1 MFKNLFFQA
10 KAIPELSS
18 QLDADIPRYPPFLKG
33 LPAASPEDLQS
44 TQDELIAKL
53 RQVLGF
59 NQRDFQR
66 LIQPCID
73 HLAAYVHLLPASEHH
88 HHSGAGGL
96 LRHSLE
102 VAFWA
107 AQAAEG
113 IIFVASGTPVE
124 KKELEPRWRVAAALG
139 GLFHDIGKPVSDLSI
154 TDEDGRYQWNP
165 FLETLSQWT
174 TNNSIE
180 RYFIRWRDGRCKRH
194 EQFSILVL
202 NRVMTPELLAWLTQ
216 PGPEILQAML
226 EAIGNTD
233 PEHVLSKLVIEADQT
248 SVQRDLKAQR
258 ISVDDNA
265 LGVPVERYLLDA
277 MRRLLASS
285 QWLVN
290 QRDARV
296 WIRKS
301 NQTTHLYLVWKS
313 AAKDIIELLA
323 KDKIPGI
330 PRDPDTLADILI
342 ERGLAT
348 KSASN
353 ERYES
358 LAPEVLIKD
367 GKPIWLP
374 MLHISEADL
383 LLSSNVPSSVRLFS
397 KSEWEATLQTQAEPQ
412 SRSSEHPELP
422 EASSSIEHSNS
433 AQSPS
438 TKPSDQDDVLR
449 HASDVNHLQAT
460 ENAPGDG
467 CEKPNNSYDGGAIS
481 NNVNQHDAEALNL
494 PESLA
499 WLPEASSALVMVG
512 EQILIRY
519 PDAVRPWCAPRK
531 LLAELSQLDW
541 LELDPANPTRK
552 ARTVTT
558 NDGVQEQGLLLK
570 VSISKGLSV
579 LKALSNQDAEP
590 VSAIQNEEASQR
602 QSRTETANAQAKE
615 PATRAERKQKPI
627 APNANSST
635 DPKHAQRQQ
644 MVNFVKDLPILLT
657 DGDYPDVEHS
667 ADGIRVTIQ
676 TLRQVAKEHGIPA
689 GQLLRG
695 ISASDQ
701 CQFDEGETVLFTA
714 HAKR

>member
-1 MFKNLFFQA
+1 MFKNLFFQT
-10 KAIPELSS
+10 KALPEPSS
-18 QLDADIPRYPPFLKG
+18 QLDAEIPRYPPFLKG

-44 TQDELIAKL
+44 TQDELITKL

-59 NQRDFQR
+59 NQREFQR

-165 FLETLSQWT
+165 FLETLSQWA
-174 TNNSIE
+174 TNNRIE

-202 NRVMTPELLAWLTQ
+202 NRVMMPELLAWLTQ

-301 NQTTHLYLVWKS
+301 NQSTNLYLVWKS
-313 AAKDIIELLA
+313 AAKDIIQLLA

-383 LLSSNVPSSVRLFS
+383 LFSSNVPSGVTLFN
-397 KSEWEATLQTQAEPQ
+397 KSEWEATQQTEAEPQ
-412 SRSSEHPELP
+412 SRSSEHLDLP

-433 AQSPS
+433 SESPS
-438 TKPSDQDDVLR
+438 TKSSKQDAELR
-449 HASDVNHLQAT
+449 HTSDVNHLQAT
-460 ENAPGDG
+460 ENVPDDG
-467 CEKPNNSYDGGAIS
+467 CEKSNDSNDAAIAS
-481 NNVNQHDAEALNL
+481 NVIRHDEEALNL

-499 WLPEASSALVMVG
+499 WLPKANSALVMVG

-519 PDAVRPWCAPRK
+519 PDAVRHWCAPRK

-552 ARTVTT
+552 ARTINTK
-558 NDGVQEQGLLLK
+558 DGVQEQGLLLK
-570 VSISKGLSV
+570 VSISKGLT
-579 LKALSNQDAEP
+579 ALIDLPKQDAEP
-590 VSAIQNEEASQR
+590 AAAIQNEEASQR
-602 QSRTETANAQAKE
+602 PSRTKTTNAQAKE

-627 APNANSST
+627 VANANSST

-644 MVNFVKDLPILLT
+644 MVSFVKDLPILLT
-657 DGDYPDVEHS
+657 DGDYPDVDHS
-667 ADGIRVTIQ
+667 VDGIRVTIQ
-676 TLRQVAKEHGIPA
+676 TLRQVANEHGIPA

>member
-1 MFKNLFFQA
+1 MFKNLFFQT
-10 KAIPELSS
+10 KALPELSS

-202 NRVMTPELLAWLTQ
+202 NRVMTPELLTWLTQ

-301 NQTTHLYLVWKS
+301 NQSTNLYLVWKS
-313 AAKDIIELLA
+313 AAKEIIELLA

-348 KSASN
+348 KPASN

-358 LAPEVLIKD
+358 FAPEVLIKD

-383 LLSSNVPSSVRLFS
+383 LFSSNVPSGVTLFN
-397 KSEWEATLQTQAEPQ
+397 KSEWEATQQTQAEPQ
-412 SRSSEHPELP
+412 SRSSEHSDLP
-422 EASSSIEHSNS
+422 EASSSIELSNS
-433 AQSPS
+433 AESPS
-438 TKPSDQDDVLR
+438 SKSSDQDDELR
-449 HASDVNHLQAT
+449 LASDVNHLQAT
-460 ENAPGDG
+460 ENAPGDE
-467 CEKPNNSYDGGAIS
+467 CEKPNNSYDGAIS
-481 NNVNQHDAEALNL
+481 NNVNQQDAEALNI

-531 LLAELSQLDW
+531 LLAELSRLDW

-570 VSISKGLSV
+570 VSISKGLT
-579 LKALSNQDAEP
+579 ALIDLSKQDAES
-590 VSAIQNEEASQR
+590 VTAIQNEEASLR
-602 QSRTETANAQAKE
+602 PGRVDTTNTQAKE
-615 PATRAERKQKPI
+615 PTTRAERKQKPI

-635 DPKHAQRQQ
+635 DLKHAQRQQ

-657 DGDYPDVEHS
+657 DGDYPGVDHS

-676 TLRQVAKEHGIPA
+676 TLRQVANEHGIPA

>member
-1 MFKNLFFQA
+1 MFKNLFFQTQA
-10 KAIPELSS
+10 LPELSS
-18 QLDADIPRYPPFLKG
+18 QLDTDIPRYPPFLKG

-59 NQRDFQR
+59 NLRDFQR

-124 KKELEPRWRVAAALG
+124 KKDLEPRWRVAAALG

-174 TNNSIE
+174 SNNSIE

-277 MRRLLASS
+277 MRRLLSSS

-296 WIRKS
+296 WLRKS
-301 NQTTHLYLVWKS
+301 NQSTHLYLVWKS

-367 GKPIWLP
+367 DKPIWLP

-383 LLSSNVPSSVRLFS
+383 LFSSNVSSSVRLFS
-397 KSEWEATLQTQAEPQ
+397 KSEWEATQQTQAEPQ
-412 SRSSEHPELP
+412 SRSSEHSDLP
-422 EASSSIEHSNS
+422 EASSSIELSNS
-433 AQSPS
+433 AESPS
-438 TKPSDQDDVLR
+438 SKPSEQDDELR

-460 ENAPGDG
+460 ENVPGDG
-467 CEKPNNSYDGGAIS
+467 CEKPNNSYDGAIS
-481 NNVNQHDAEALNL
+481 NNVNQHDVEALNL
-494 PESLA
+494 PDSLA
-499 WLPEASSALVMVG
+499 WLPEAGSALVMVG

-519 PDAVRPWCAPRK
+519 PDAVRHWCAPRK
-531 LLAELSQLDW
+531 LLAELSRLDW

-570 VSISKGLSV
+570 VPVSKGLT
-579 LKALSNQDAEP
+579 ALIDLPKQDAEP
-590 VSAIQNEEASQR
+590 AAEIQIEEASQR
-602 QSRTETANAQAKE
+602 PSRTETTNVQAKE
-615 PATRAERKQKPI
+615 PVTRAERKQNPI
-627 APNANSST
+627 VPNANSST
-635 DPKHAQRQQ
+635 DPKQAQRQK

-657 DGDYPDVEHS
+657 DGDYPGVDHS

-676 TLRQVAKEHGIPA
+676 TLRQVANEHGIPA

>member
-1 MFKNLFFQA
+1 MFKKLFFQT
-10 KAIPELSS
+10 KALPELSS
-18 QLDADIPRYPPFLKG
+18 QLDAEIPRYPPFLKG

-59 NQRDFQR
+59 NQLEFQR

-73 HLAAYVHLLPASEHH
+73 HLASYVHLLPASEHH

-301 NQTTHLYLVWKS
+301 NQSTNLYLVWKS

-367 GKPIWLP
+367 DNPIWLP

-383 LLSSNVPSSVRLFS
+383 LFSSNVPSGVTLFS
-397 KSEWEATLQTQAEPQ
+397 KPEWEASQQSQAEPQ
-412 SRSSEHPELP
+412 SRSSEHSDLP
-422 EASSSIEHSNS
+422 EGSASIDHSKS
-433 AQSPS
+433 AELPS
-438 TKPSDQDDVLR
+438 TKSSEQDDELR
-449 HASDVNHLQAT
+449 HASDVNHLQAIK
-460 ENAPGDG
+460 NVPGDG
-467 CEKPNNSYDGGAIS
+467 YDSYDAAIAD
-481 NNVNQHDAEALNL
+481 NVNQQNEVALNL

-531 LLAELSQLDW
+531 LLAELSRFDW

-558 NDGVQEQGLLLK
+558 KGGVQEQGLLLK
-570 VSISKGLSV
+570 VSISKGLT
-579 LKALSNQDAEP
+579 ALIDLTKQDEEAAA
-590 VSAIQNEEASQR
+590 AIQNDEASQR
-602 QSRTETANAQAKE
+602 PSRTETTSAQAKE

-627 APNANSST
+627 AANANSST
-635 DPKHAQRQQ
+635 DAKHAQRQQ

-657 DGDYPDVEHS
+657 DGDYPDVDHS
-667 ADGIRVTIQ
+667 ADGIRVTIK
-676 TLRQVAKEHGIPA
+676 TLRQVANEHGIPA

-695 ISASDQ
+695 ISASDE

>member
-1 MFKNLFFQA
+1 MFKNLFFQT
-10 KAIPELSS
+10 KALPELSS
-18 QLDADIPRYPPFLKG
+18 QLDTDIPRYPPFLKG

-73 HLAAYVHLLPASEHH
+73 HLASYVHLLPASEHH
-88 HHSGAGGL
+88 HHRGAGGL

-296 WIRKS
+296 WVRKS
-301 NQTTHLYLVWKS
+301 NQSTNLYLVWKS

-353 ERYES
+353 ERYDS

-367 GKPIWLP
+367 DKPIWLP
-374 MLHISEADL
+374 MLNIVEADL
-383 LLSSNVPSSVRLFS
+383 LFSSNVPSSVRLFS
-397 KSEWEATLQTQAEPQ
+397 KSEWEATQQTQAEPQ
-412 SRSSEHPELP
+412 SRSSEHSDLP
-422 EASSSIEHSNS
+422 EASSSIEQSNS
-433 AQSPS
+433 AKSPS
-438 TKPSDQDDVLR
+438 TKPSEQDDELR
-449 HASDVNHLQAT
+449 LASDVNHLQAT
-460 ENAPGDG
+460 ENAPGDE
-467 CEKPNNSYDGGAIS
+467 CEKPNNSYDGAIS
-481 NNVNQHDAEALNL
+481 NNVSQQNEAALNL
-494 PESLA
+494 PEFLV

-558 NDGVQEQGLLLK
+558 KDGVQEQGLLLK
-570 VSISKGLSV
+570 VSISKGLT
-579 LKALSNQDAEP
+579 ALIDLPKQDAE
-590 VSAIQNEEASQR
+590 SAAAIQNEEASKR
-602 QSRTETANAQAKE
+602 PSRTETANAQAKE
-615 PATRAERKQKPI
+615 PATRVERKQKPI
-627 APNANSST
+627 APNADSST

-657 DGDYPDVEHS
+657 DGDYPDVDHS
-667 ADGIRVTIQ
+667 ADGIRVTIK
-676 TLRQVAKEHGIPA
+676 TLRQVANEHGIPA

>member
-1 MFKNLFFQA
+1 
-10 KAIPELSS
+10 
-18 QLDADIPRYPPFLKG
+18 
-33 LPAASPEDLQS
+33 
-44 TQDELIAKL
+44 
-53 RQVLGF
+53 
-59 NQRDFQR
+59 
-66 LIQPCID
+66 
-73 HLAAYVHLLPASEHH
+73 
-88 HHSGAGGL
+88 
-96 LRHSLE
+96 
-102 VAFWA
+102 
-107 AQAAEG
+107 
-113 IIFVASGTPVE
+113 FVASGTPVE

-202 NRVMTPELLAWLTQ
+202 NRVMTPGLLAWLTQ

-301 NQTTHLYLVWKS
+301 NQSTHLYLVWKS

-367 GKPIWLP
+367 DKPIWLP

-383 LLSSNVPSSVRLFS
+383 LFSSNVPSSVALFS
-397 KSEWEATLQTQAEPQ
+397 KSEWEARKQTQAEPQ
-412 SRSSEHPELP
+412 SRSSEQPGLP
-422 EASSSIEHSNS
+422 EASSSIELSNS
-433 AQSPS
+433 AESPS
-438 TKPSDQDDVLR
+438 TKSSEQDDELR
-449 HASDVNHLQAT
+449 HASDVNNPQAT

-467 CEKPNNSYDGGAIS
+467 CEKPNNSYDGAIS

-531 LLAELSQLDW
+531 LLAELSRLDW

-570 VSISKGLSV
+570 VPVSKGLTAI
-579 LKALSNQDAEP
+579 LDLSKQDAEP
-590 VSAIQNEEASQR
+590 AAAIQNKEASQR
-602 QSRTETANAQAKE
+602 PSRTETTTAQAKE
-615 PATRAERKQKPI
+615 PATRTERKQKPI
-627 APNANSST
+627 AANANSST
-635 DPKHAQRQQ
+635 DPKHVQRQQ

-657 DGDYPDVEHS
+657 DGDYPDVDHS

-676 TLRQVAKEHGIPA
+676 TLRQVANEHGIPA

-714 HAKR
+714 HAER

>member
-1 MFKNLFFQA
+1 MFKNLFFQT
-10 KAIPELSS
+10 KALPELSS
-18 QLDADIPRYPPFLKG
+18 QLDAEIPRYPPFLKG

-44 TQDELIAKL
+44 SQDELIAKL

-59 NQRDFQR
+59 NMRDFQR

-174 TNNSIE
+174 SNNSIE

-277 MRRLLASS
+277 MRRLLSSS

-296 WIRKS
+296 WVRKL
-301 NQTTHLYLVWKS
+301 NQSTNLYLVWKS

-348 KSASN
+348 KSDSN

-358 LAPEVLIKD
+358 LAPEVLFKD
-367 GKPIWLP
+367 DKPIWLS
-374 MLHISEADL
+374 MLHISQADL
-383 LLSSNVPSSVRLFS
+383 LFSSNVPSGVTLFS
-397 KSEWEATLQTQAEPQ
+397 KPEWEATQQTQAEPQ
-412 SRSSEHPELP
+412 SRSSEHPDLP
-422 EASSSIEHSNS
+422 EESSSIELSNS
-433 AQSPS
+433 AESPS
-438 TKPSDQDDVLR
+438 RKSSEQGDELR
-449 HASDVNHLQAT
+449 HADNVKNPQII
-460 ENAPGDG
+460 EDAPGDG
-467 CEKPNNSYDGGAIS
+467 CEKPHHSSDAAIANNA
-481 NNVNQHDAEALNL
+481 NQHDVEALNL
-494 PESLA
+494 PDSLA
-499 WLPEASSALVMVG
+499 WLPEAGSALVMVG

-519 PDAVRPWCAPRK
+519 PDAVRHWCAPRK
-531 LLAELSQLDW
+531 LLAELSRLDW

-558 NDGVQEQGLLLK
+558 NDGVQDQGLLLK
-570 VSISKGLSV
+570 VPVSKGLT
-579 LKALSNQDAEP
+579 ALIDLSKQDAES
-590 VSAIQNEEASQR
+590 VTEIQIEEASQR
-602 QSRTETANAQAKE
+602 PSRTETTNVQAKE
-615 PATRAERKQKPI
+615 PAKRAERNQKPI
-627 APNANSST
+627 EPNANSST
-635 DPKHAQRQQ
+635 DLKHAQRQQ

-657 DGDYPDVEHS
+657 DGDYPGVDHS

-676 TLRQVAKEHGIPA
+676 TLRQVANEHGIPA

>member
-1 MFKNLFFQA
+1 M
-10 KAIPELSS
+10 
-18 QLDADIPRYPPFLKG
+18 D
-33 LPAASPEDLQS
+33 
-44 TQDELIAKL
+44 
-53 RQVLGF
+53 
-59 NQRDFQR
+59 
-66 LIQPCID
+66 
-73 HLAAYVHLLPASEHH
+73 
-88 HHSGAGGL
+88 
-96 LRHSLE
+96 
-102 VAFWA
+102 
-107 AQAAEG
+107 
-113 IIFVASGTPVE
+113 
-124 KKELEPRWRVAAALG
+124 
-139 GLFHDIGKPVSDLSI
+139 
-154 TDEDGRYQWNP
+154 P
-165 FLETLSQWT
+165 FLETLSQWA

-301 NQTTHLYLVWKS
+301 NQSTNLYLVWKS

-367 GKPIWLP
+367 GKPIWLS

-383 LLSSNVPSSVRLFS
+383 LFSSNVPSGVTLFN
-397 KSEWEATLQTQAEPQ
+397 KSEWEATQQTEAEPQ
-412 SRSSEHPELP
+412 SRSSEHLDLP

-433 AQSPS
+433 SESPS
-438 TKPSDQDDVLR
+438 TKSSEQDDELSR
-449 HASDVNHLQAT
+449 ASDVNSPQAT
-460 ENAPGDG
+460 ENDPGDG
-467 CEKPNNSYDGGAIS
+467 CEKPNDSYDGAIS

-494 PESLA
+494 PEYLA

-512 EQILIRY
+512 EQVLIRY
-519 PDAVRPWCAPRK
+519 PDAVRHWCAPRK
-531 LLAELSQLDW
+531 LLAELSRLDW

-570 VSISKGLSV
+570 VSISKGLT
-579 LKALSNQDAEP
+579 ALIDLSKQDAES
-590 VSAIQNEEASQR
+590 VTAIQNEEASPR
-602 QSRTETANAQAKE
+602 PSRTETTNAQAKE
-615 PATRAERKQKPI
+615 PATRTERKQKPI
-627 APNANSST
+627 AANANSST

-644 MVNFVKDLPILLT
+644 MVNFVKYLPILLT
-657 DGDYPDVEHS
+657 DGNYPDVDHS

-676 TLRQVAKEHGIPA
+676 TLRQVANAHGIPA

>member
-1 MFKNLFFQA
+1 MFKNLFFQTQA
-10 KAIPELSS
+10 LPELSS
-18 QLDADIPRYPPFLKG
+18 QLDTDIPRYPPFLKG

-44 TQDELIAKL
+44 TQGELIAKL

-59 NQRDFQR
+59 NLRDFQR

-174 TNNSIE
+174 SNNSIE

-258 ISVDDNA
+258 ISVDENA

-301 NQTTHLYLVWKS
+301 NQSTHLYLVWKS

-348 KSASN
+348 KSALN

-367 GKPIWLP
+367 DKPIWLR

-383 LLSSNVPSSVRLFS
+383 LFSSNVSSSVRLFS
-397 KSEWEATLQTQAEPQ
+397 KSEWEATQQTQAEPQ
-412 SRSSEHPELP
+412 SRSSEHSDLP
-422 EASSSIEHSNS
+422 EASSSIELSNS
-433 AQSPS
+433 AESPS
-438 TKPSDQDDVLR
+438 SKPSEQDDELR

-460 ENAPGDG
+460 ENVPGDG
-467 CEKPNNSYDGGAIS
+467 CEKPNNSYDGASS
-481 NNVNQHDAEALNL
+481 NNVNLHDAEALNL
-494 PESLA
+494 PESLV

-531 LLAELSQLDW
+531 LLAELSRLDW

-552 ARTVTT
+552 ARTITK

-570 VSISKGLSV
+570 VSISKGLT
-579 LKALSNQDAEP
+579 ALIDLPKQDAEP
-590 VSAIQNEEASQR
+590 AAAIQNKEASKCPR
-602 QSRTETANAQAKE
+602 RTETTNTQAKE
-615 PATRAERKQKPI
+615 PATRVERKQNPI
-627 APNANSST
+627 VPNANSST
-635 DPKHAQRQQ
+635 DPKQAQRQK

-657 DGDYPDVEHS
+657 DGDYPDVDHS

-676 TLRQVAKEHGIPA
+676 TLRQVANEHGIPA

>member
-1 MFKNLFFQA
+1 LF
-10 KAIPELSS
+10 
-18 QLDADIPRYPPFLKG
+18 
-33 LPAASPEDLQS
+33 
-44 TQDELIAKL
+44 
-53 RQVLGF
+53 
-59 NQRDFQR
+59 
-66 LIQPCID
+66 
-73 HLAAYVHLLPASEHH
+73 
-88 HHSGAGGL
+88 
-96 LRHSLE
+96 
-102 VAFWA
+102 
-107 AQAAEG
+107 
-113 IIFVASGTPVE
+113 
-124 KKELEPRWRVAAALG
+124 
-139 GLFHDIGKPVSDLSI
+139 
-154 TDEDGRYQWNP
+154 
-165 FLETLSQWT
+165 
-174 TNNSIE
+174 
-180 RYFIRWRDGRCKRH
+180 
-194 EQFSILVL
+194 
-202 NRVMTPELLAWLTQ
+202 
-216 PGPEILQAML
+216 
-226 EAIGNTD
+226 
-233 PEHVLSKLVIEADQT
+233 
-248 SVQRDLKAQR
+248 
-258 ISVDDNA
+258 
-265 LGVPVERYLLDA
+265 
-277 MRRLLASS
+277 
-285 QWLVN
+285 
-290 QRDARV
+290 
-296 WIRKS
+296 
-301 NQTTHLYLVWKS
+301 LVWKS

-383 LLSSNVPSSVRLFS
+383 LFSSNVPSGVTLFN
-397 KSEWEATLQTQAEPQ
+397 KSEWEATQQTEAEPQ
-412 SRSSEHPELP
+412 SRSSEHLDLP

-433 AQSPS
+433 SESPS
-438 TKPSDQDDVLR
+438 TKSSKQDDELR
-449 HASDVNHLQAT
+449 HTSDVNHLQAT
-460 ENAPGDG
+460 ENVPGDG
-467 CEKPNNSYDGGAIS
+467 CEKSNDSNDAAIAS
-481 NNVNQHDAEALNL
+481 NVIRHDEEALNL

-499 WLPEASSALVMVG
+499 WLPEASSVLVMVG
-512 EQILIRY
+512 EQILIHY

-531 LLAELSQLDW
+531 LLAELSRLDW

-570 VSISKGLSV
+570 VSISKGLI
-579 LKALSNQDAEP
+579 ALIDLSKQDAESVEP
-590 VSAIQNEEASQR
+590 IQNEEASQR
-602 QSRTETANAQAKE
+602 PSRTETANAQAKE

-644 MVNFVKDLPILLT
+644 MVSFVKDLPILLT
-657 DGDYPDVEHS
+657 DGDYPDVDHS

-676 TLRQVAKEHGIPA
+676 TLRQVANAHGIPA

>member
-1 MFKNLFFQA
+1 MFKNLFFQT
-10 KAIPELSS
+10 KALPELSS
-18 QLDADIPRYPPFLKG
+18 QLDTDIPRYPPFLKG

-59 NQRDFQR
+59 NMRDFQR

-174 TNNSIE
+174 TNSSIE

-296 WIRKS
+296 WLRKS
-301 NQTTHLYLVWKS
+301 NQSTHLYLVWKS

-342 ERGLAT
+342 ERRLAT

-383 LLSSNVPSSVRLFS
+383 LFSSNVPSGVTLFS
-397 KSEWEATLQTQAEPQ
+397 KPEWEATQQTQAEPQ
-412 SRSSEHPELP
+412 SRSSEQPDLP
-422 EASSSIEHSNS
+422 EASSSIEHSKS
-433 AQSPS
+433 AELPS
-438 TKPSDQDDVLR
+438 TKPSEQDDELR

-460 ENAPGDG
+460 ENVPGDG
-467 CEKPNNSYDGGAIS
+467 CEKPNNSYDGASS
-481 NNVNQHDAEALNL
+481 NNVNLHDAEALNL
-494 PESLA
+494 PESLV

-531 LLAELSQLDW
+531 LLAELSRLDW

-558 NDGVQEQGLLLK
+558 NDGVQDQGLLLK
-570 VSISKGLSV
+570 VPVSKGLT
-579 LKALSNQDAEP
+579 ALIDLSKQDAES
-590 VSAIQNEEASQR
+590 VTEIQIEEASQR
-602 QSRTETANAQAKE
+602 PSRTETTNVQAKE
-615 PATRAERKQKPI
+615 PAKRAERNQKPI
-627 APNANSST
+627 EPNANSST
-635 DPKHAQRQQ
+635 DLKHAQRQQ

-657 DGDYPDVEHS
+657 DGDYPGVDHS

-676 TLRQVAKEHGIPA
+676 TLRQVANEHGIPA

>member
-1 MFKNLFFQA
+1 MFKNLFFKT
-10 KAIPELSS
+10 KALPELPS
-18 QLDADIPRYPPFLKG
+18 QLDADTPRYPPFLKG
-33 LPAASPEDLQS
+33 LPAVSPEDLQS

-59 NQRDFQR
+59 NQRGFQR

-73 HLAAYVHLLPASEHH
+73 LLAAYVHLLPASEHH
-88 HHSGAGGL
+88 HHRGAGGL
-96 LRHSLE
+96 FRHSLE

-124 KKELEPRWRVAAALG
+124 KKELEPRWRVAVALG

-165 FLETLSQWT
+165 FLETLSQWAS
-174 TNNSIE
+174 NNRIE

-202 NRVMTPELLAWLTQ
+202 NRVITPELLAWLTQ

-233 PEHVLSKLVIEADQT
+233 PKHVLSKLVIEADQT
-248 SVQRDLKAQR
+248 SVQRDLKAQC
-258 ISVDDNA
+258 ISIDDNA

-290 QRDARV
+290 QRDAKV
-296 WIRKS
+296 WLRKS
-301 NQTTHLYLVWKS
+301 NQSTNLYLVWNS

-330 PRDPDTLADILI
+330 PRDPETLADILI
-342 ERGLAT
+342 ERGLAS

-358 LAPEVLIKD
+358 LAPEVLIKED
-367 GKPIWLP
+367 KPIWLS
-374 MLHISEADL
+374 MIHLTEAEL
-383 LLSSNVPSSVRLFS
+383 LFSSNVPSGVTLFN
-397 KSEWEATLQTQAEPQ
+397 KPAWEAKHQAQAEPQ
-412 SRSSEHPELP
+412 SCSSEHPDLP
-422 EASSSIEHSNS
+422 EQSSSIDNGKLAE
-433 AQSPS
+433 SPS
-438 TKPSDQDDVLR
+438 TKSSEQDDDLG
-449 HASDVNHLQAT
+449 HTSDVNNAQAT
-460 ENAPGDG
+460 EEVPGEG
-467 CEKPNNSYDGGAIS
+467 CEQPNDPDNTAIADNAS
-481 NNVNQHDAEALNL
+481 QHCEEALNL

-499 WLPEASSALVMVG
+499 WLPVASSALVVVG
-512 EQILIRY
+512 EQVLIRY
-519 PDAVRPWCAPRK
+519 PDAVRPWCAPRT
-531 LLAELSQLDW
+531 LLAELSRLDW
-541 LELDPANPTRK
+541 LELDPANPARK

-558 NDGVQEQGLLLK
+558 NDDIQEQGLLLK
-570 VSISKGLSV
+570 KSISKGLTA
-579 LKALSNQDAEP
+579 LIRLSNQGAA
-590 VSAIQNEEASQR
+590 AILHYEVASQR
-602 QSRTETANAQAKE
+602 VSRTKTTNTQVNQPSTKS
-615 PATRAERKQKPI
+615 ERRPKPI
-627 APNANSST
+627 APNANSSL

-644 MVNFVKDLPILLT
+644 MVNFVKDLPTLLT
-657 DGDYPDVEHS
+657 DGNYPGVDHS

-676 TLRQVAKEHGIPA
+676 TLRQVAKVHGIPA

-701 CQFDEGETVLFTA
+701 CQFDEGKTVLFTA

>member
-1 MFKNLFFQA
+1 M
-10 KAIPELSS
+10 
-18 QLDADIPRYPPFLKG
+18 
-33 LPAASPEDLQS
+33 
-44 TQDELIAKL
+44 
-53 RQVLGF
+53 
-59 NQRDFQR
+59 
-66 LIQPCID
+66 
-73 HLAAYVHLLPASEHH
+73 LPASEHH

-174 TNNSIE
+174 SNNSIE

-296 WIRKS
+296 WLRKS
-301 NQTTHLYLVWKS
+301 NQSTNLYLVWKS

-358 LAPEVLIKD
+358 LAPEVLLKED
-367 GKPIWLP
+367 KPIWLP

-383 LLSSNVPSSVRLFS
+383 LFSSNVPSSVRLFS

-412 SRSSEHPELP
+412 SRSSEHPDLP
-422 EASSSIEHSNS
+422 EASSSIELSNS
-433 AQSPS
+433 AESPS
-438 TKPSDQDDVLR
+438 TKPSEQDDELC
-449 HASDVNHLQAT
+449 HASDVNHLQAN

-467 CEKPNNSYDGGAIS
+467 CEKPNNSYDGAIS

-499 WLPEASSALVMVG
+499 WFPEASSALVMVG

-552 ARTVTT
+552 ARTITT

-570 VSISKGLSV
+570 VSISKGLT
-579 LKALSNQDAEP
+579 ALIDLPKQDAEP
-590 VSAIQNEEASQR
+590 AAAIQNEEASPR
-602 QSRTETANAQAKE
+602 PSRTETTNAQAKE

-657 DGDYPDVEHS
+657 DGDYPDVDHS

-676 TLRQVAKEHGIPA
+676 TLRQVANQHGIPA

>member
-1 MFKNLFFQA
+1 M
-10 KAIPELSS
+10 
-18 QLDADIPRYPPFLKG
+18 
-33 LPAASPEDLQS
+33 
-44 TQDELIAKL
+44 
-53 RQVLGF
+53 
-59 NQRDFQR
+59 
-66 LIQPCID
+66 
-73 HLAAYVHLLPASEHH
+73 
-88 HHSGAGGL
+88 
-96 LRHSLE
+96 
-102 VAFWA
+102 
-107 AQAAEG
+107 
-113 IIFVASGTPVE
+113 
-124 KKELEPRWRVAAALG
+124 
-139 GLFHDIGKPVSDLSI
+139 FHDIGKPVSDLSI

-165 FLETLSQWT
+165 FLETLSQWA

-296 WIRKS
+296 WLRKS
-301 NQTTHLYLVWKS
+301 NQSTHLYLVWKS

-367 GKPIWLP
+367 DKPIWLP

-383 LLSSNVPSSVRLFS
+383 LFSSNVPSSVRLFS
-397 KSEWEATLQTQAEPQ
+397 KSEWEATQQTQAEPQ
-412 SRSSEHPELP
+412 SRSSEHSDLP
-422 EASSSIEHSNS
+422 EASSSIEHRKSTE
-433 AQSPS
+433 SPS
-438 TKPSDQDDVLR
+438 TNSSEQDDELR
-449 HASDVNHLQAT
+449 HASDVNHLE
-460 ENAPGDG
+460 ENENVPGDG
-467 CEKPNNSYDGGAIS
+467 YEKPNNSYDGAIS

-494 PESLA
+494 PESLV

-512 EQILIRY
+512 EQVLIRY
-519 PDAVRPWCAPRK
+519 PDAVRHWCAPRK
-531 LLAELSQLDW
+531 LLAELSRLDW

-558 NDGVQEQGLLLK
+558 KGGVQEQGLLLK
-570 VSISKGLSV
+570 VSISKGLTS
-579 LKALSNQDAEP
+579 LIDLPKQDAE
-590 VSAIQNEEASQR
+590 SAAAIQNEEASQR
-602 QSRTETANAQAKE
+602 PSRTKTTNAQARE
-615 PATRAERKQKPI
+615 PAKRAERKQKPI

-657 DGDYPDVEHS
+657 DGDYPDVDHS

-695 ISASDQ
+695 SRPVTNASLMR
-701 CQFDEGETVLFTA
+701 GNGSVY
-714 HAKR
+714 RSR

>member
-1 MFKNLFFQA
+1 
-10 KAIPELSS
+10 
-18 QLDADIPRYPPFLKG
+18 
-33 LPAASPEDLQS
+33 
-44 TQDELIAKL
+44 
-53 RQVLGF
+53 
-59 NQRDFQR
+59 
-66 LIQPCID
+66 
-73 HLAAYVHLLPASEHH
+73 
-88 HHSGAGGL
+88 
-96 LRHSLE
+96 
-102 VAFWA
+102 
-107 AQAAEG
+107 
-113 IIFVASGTPVE
+113 
-124 KKELEPRWRVAAALG
+124 
-139 GLFHDIGKPVSDLSI
+139 
-154 TDEDGRYQWNP
+154 
-165 FLETLSQWT
+165 
-174 TNNSIE
+174 
-180 RYFIRWRDGRCKRH
+180 
-194 EQFSILVL
+194 
-202 NRVMTPELLAWLTQ
+202 
-216 PGPEILQAML
+216 

-233 PEHVLSKLVIEADQT
+233 LEHVLSKLVIEADQT

-296 WIRKS
+296 WLRKS
-301 NQTTHLYLVWKS
+301 NQSTHLYLVWKS

-367 GKPIWLP
+367 DKPIWLP

-383 LLSSNVPSSVRLFS
+383 LFSSNVPSSVRLFS
-397 KSEWEATLQTQAEPQ
+397 KSEWEATRQTQAEPQ
-412 SRSSEHPELP
+412 SRSSEHSDLP
-422 EASSSIEHSNS
+422 EASSSIEHRKSTE
-433 AQSPS
+433 SPS
-438 TKPSDQDDVLR
+438 TNSSEQDDELR
-449 HASDVNHLQAT
+449 LASDVNNPQAT

-467 CEKPNNSYDGGAIS
+467 CEKPNNSYDGAIS
-481 NNVNQHDAEALNL
+481 NNVNQYDTEALNL

-570 VSISKGLSV
+570 VSISKRLI
-579 LKALSNQDAEP
+579 ALIDISKQGTEP
-590 VSAIQNEEASQR
+590 AAAIQNEEALQR
-602 QSRTETANAQAKE
+602 PSRTKTTNAQAKE

-627 APNANSST
+627 APNAKSST
-635 DPKHAQRQQ
+635 DPKYVQRQQ

-657 DGDYPDVEHS
+657 DGDYPDVDHS

-676 TLRQVAKEHGIPA
+676 TLRQVANAHGIPA

-695 ISASDQ
+695 ISASDE

>member
-1 MFKNLFFQA
+1 M
-10 KAIPELSS
+10 E
-18 QLDADIPRYPPFLKG
+18 
-33 LPAASPEDLQS
+33 
-44 TQDELIAKL
+44 
-53 RQVLGF
+53 
-59 NQRDFQR
+59 
-66 LIQPCID
+66 
-73 HLAAYVHLLPASEHH
+73 
-88 HHSGAGGL
+88 
-96 LRHSLE
+96 
-102 VAFWA
+102 
-107 AQAAEG
+107 
-113 IIFVASGTPVE
+113 
-124 KKELEPRWRVAAALG
+124 
-139 GLFHDIGKPVSDLSI
+139 
-154 TDEDGRYQWNP
+154 P

-296 WIRKS
+296 WVRKS
-301 NQTTHLYLVWKS
+301 NQSTHLYLVWKS

-342 ERGLAT
+342 ERGLAI

-383 LLSSNVPSSVRLFS
+383 LFSSNVPSSVRLFS
-397 KSEWEATLQTQAEPQ
+397 KSEWEATQQTQAEPQ
-412 SRSSEHPELP
+412 SRSSEHSDLP
-422 EASSSIEHSNS
+422 EASSSIEHRKSTE
-433 AQSPS
+433 SPS
-438 TKPSDQDDVLR
+438 TNSSEQDDELR
-449 HASDVNHLQAT
+449 LASDVNNPQAT

-467 CEKPNNSYDGGAIS
+467 CEKPNNSYDGAIS

-499 WLPEASSALVMVG
+499 WLPEASSALVVVG

-531 LLAELSQLDW
+531 LLAELSRLDW

-552 ARTVTT
+552 ARTITT
-558 NDGVQEQGLLLK
+558 KDGVQEQGLLLK
-570 VSISKGLSV
+570 ISISKGLT
-579 LKALSNQDAEP
+579 ALIDLPKQDAEP
-590 VSAIQNEEASQR
+590 AAAIQNEEASPR
-602 QSRTETANAQAKE
+602 PSRTETTNAQAKE
-615 PATRAERKQKPI
+615 PATRTERKQKPI
-627 APNANSST
+627 AANANSST

-657 DGDYPDVEHS
+657 DGDYPGVDHS

-676 TLRQVAKEHGIPA
+676 TLRQVANEHGIPA

>member
-10 KAIPELSS
+10 KALPELSS
-18 QLDADIPRYPPFLKG
+18 QLDAEIPRYPPFLKG

-59 NQRDFQR
+59 NLRDFQR

-154 TDEDGRYQWNP
+154 TDEDGRYLWNP

-301 NQTTHLYLVWKS
+301 NQSTDLYLVWKS

-367 GKPIWLP
+367 DKPIWLA
-374 MLHISEADL
+374 MLHIVEADL
-383 LLSSNVPSSVRLFS
+383 LFSSNVPSSVRLFS
-397 KSEWEATLQTQAEPQ
+397 KSEWEATQQTQAEPQ
-412 SRSSEHPELP
+412 SRSSEHSDLP
-422 EASSSIEHSNS
+422 EASSSIEVSNS
-433 AQSPS
+433 AESPS
-438 TKPSDQDDVLR
+438 SKSSDQDDELR
-449 HASDVNHLQAT
+449 LASDVNHLQAT
-460 ENAPGDG
+460 ENAPGDE
-467 CEKPNNSYDGGAIS
+467 CEKPNDSNDAAIA
-481 NNVNQHDAEALNL
+481 NNANQHDADSLNL

-499 WLPEASSALVMVG
+499 WLPEASSALIMVG
-512 EQILIRY
+512 EQLLIRY
-519 PDAVRPWCAPRK
+519 PDAVRHWCSPRK
-531 LLAELSQLDW
+531 LLAELSRLDW

-570 VSISKGLSV
+570 VSISKGLT
-579 LKALSNQDAEP
+579 ALIDLSKQDAES
-590 VSAIQNEEASQR
+590 VTAIQNKEASQR
-602 QSRTETANAQAKE
+602 PSRINITNAQAKE

-627 APNANSST
+627 AANANSST

-644 MVNFVKDLPILLT
+644 MVSFVKDLPILLT
-657 DGDYPDVEHS
+657 DGDYPDVDHS

-676 TLRQVAKEHGIPA
+676 TLRQVANEHGIPA

>member
-1 MFKNLFFQA
+1 MFKKLFFQA
-10 KAIPELSS
+10 KALPELSS

-44 TQDELIAKL
+44 TQEELIAKL

-59 NQRDFQR
+59 NQREFQR

-174 TNNSIE
+174 SNNSIE

-277 MRRLLASS
+277 MRRLLAGS

-296 WIRKS
+296 WLRKS
-301 NQTTHLYLVWKS
+301 NQSTNLYLVWKS

-348 KSASN
+348 KSGSN

-367 GKPIWLP
+367 DKPIWLP

-383 LLSSNVPSSVRLFS
+383 LFSSNVPSSVALFS
-397 KSEWEATLQTQAEPQ
+397 KSEWEARKQTQAESQ
-412 SRSSEHPELP
+412 SRSSEHPDLP
-422 EASSSIEHSNS
+422 EESSSIEHRKLDE
-433 AQSPS
+433 SPS
-438 TKPSDQDDVLR
+438 TNSSEQDDELR
-449 HASDVNHLQAT
+449 HASDVNNPQAT
-460 ENAPGDG
+460 ENAPGDE
-467 CEKPNNSYDGGAIS
+467 CEKPNDSSDAAIAD
-481 NNVNQHDAEALNL
+481 NVNQQNEAALNL

-552 ARTVTT
+552 ARTVTS
-558 NDGVQEQGLLLK
+558 NNRVQEQGLLLK
-570 VSISKGLSV
+570 VSISKVLTALIDLS
-579 LKALSNQDAEP
+579 KQDAEP
-590 VSAIQNEEASQR
+590 AAAIQNEEVLQR
-602 QSRTETANAQAKE
+602 PSRTKTTNAQAKE

-627 APNANSST
+627 AANTNSST

-657 DGDYPDVEHS
+657 DGDYPDVDHS

-676 TLRQVAKEHGIPA
+676 TLRQVSNEHGIPA

>member
-1 MFKNLFFQA
+1 M
-10 KAIPELSS
+10 
-18 QLDADIPRYPPFLKG
+18 
-33 LPAASPEDLQS
+33 
-44 TQDELIAKL
+44 
-53 RQVLGF
+53 
-59 NQRDFQR
+59 
-66 LIQPCID
+66 
-73 HLAAYVHLLPASEHH
+73 
-88 HHSGAGGL
+88 
-96 LRHSLE
+96 
-102 VAFWA
+102 
-107 AQAAEG
+107 
-113 IIFVASGTPVE
+113 
-124 KKELEPRWRVAAALG
+124 
-139 GLFHDIGKPVSDLSI
+139 FHDIGKPVSDLSI

-233 PEHVLSKLVIEADQT
+233 LEHVLSKLVIEADQT

-296 WIRKS
+296 WLRKS
-301 NQTTHLYLVWKS
+301 NQSTHLYLVWKS

-367 GKPIWLP
+367 DKPIWLP

-383 LLSSNVPSSVRLFS
+383 LFSSNVPSSVRLFS
-397 KSEWEATLQTQAEPQ
+397 KSEWEATRQTQAEPQ
-412 SRSSEHPELP
+412 SRSSEHSDLP
-422 EASSSIEHSNS
+422 EASSSIEHRKSDE
-433 AQSPS
+433 SPS
-438 TKPSDQDDVLR
+438 TNSSEQDDELR
-449 HASDVNHLQAT
+449 LASDVNNPQAT

-467 CEKPNNSYDGGAIS
+467 CEKPNNSYDGAIS

-499 WLPEASSALVMVG
+499 WLPEASSALVVVG

-531 LLAELSQLDW
+531 LLAELSRLDW

-552 ARTVTT
+552 ARTITT
-558 NDGVQEQGLLLK
+558 KDGVQEQGLLLK
-570 VSISKGLSV
+570 ISISKGLT
-579 LKALSNQDAEP
+579 ALIDLPKQDAEP
-590 VSAIQNEEASQR
+590 AAAIQNEEASPR
-602 QSRTETANAQAKE
+602 PSRTETTNVQAKE
-615 PATRAERKQKPI
+615 PATRTERKQKPI
-627 APNANSST
+627 AANANSST

-657 DGDYPDVEHS
+657 DGDYPDVDHS

-676 TLRQVAKEHGIPA
+676 TLRQVANEHGIPA

>member
-1 MFKNLFFQA
+1 M
-10 KAIPELSS
+10 
-18 QLDADIPRYPPFLKG
+18 
-33 LPAASPEDLQS
+33 
-44 TQDELIAKL
+44 
-53 RQVLGF
+53 
-59 NQRDFQR
+59 
-66 LIQPCID
+66 
-73 HLAAYVHLLPASEHH
+73 
-88 HHSGAGGL
+88 
-96 LRHSLE
+96 
-102 VAFWA
+102 
-107 AQAAEG
+107 
-113 IIFVASGTPVE
+113 
-124 KKELEPRWRVAAALG
+124 
-139 GLFHDIGKPVSDLSI
+139 
-154 TDEDGRYQWNP
+154 
-165 FLETLSQWT
+165 
-174 TNNSIE
+174 
-180 RYFIRWRDGRCKRH
+180 
-194 EQFSILVL
+194 
-202 NRVMTPELLAWLTQ
+202 
-216 PGPEILQAML
+216 
-226 EAIGNTD
+226 
-233 PEHVLSKLVIEADQT
+233 VIEADQT

-301 NQTTHLYLVWKS
+301 NQSTDLYLVWKS

-367 GKPIWLP
+367 GNPIWLP

-383 LLSSNVPSSVRLFS
+383 LFSSNVPSSVRLFS
-397 KSEWEATLQTQAEPQ
+397 KSEWESTQQTQAEPQ
-412 SRSSEHPELP
+412 SSSSEQPGLP
-422 EASSSIEHSNS
+422 EASSSIELSNS
-433 AQSPS
+433 DESPS
-438 TKPSDQDDVLR
+438 SKSSDQDDELR
-449 HASDVNHLQAT
+449 HASDVNHLE
-460 ENAPGDG
+460 ENENVPGDG
-467 CEKPNNSYDGGAIS
+467 CEKPNNSYDGAIS
-481 NNVNQHDAEALNL
+481 NNVNQYDADSLNL

-499 WLPEASSALVMVG
+499 WLPEASSALIMVG
-512 EQILIRY
+512 EQALIRY

-531 LLAELSQLDW
+531 LLAELSRLDW

-558 NDGVQEQGLLLK
+558 KDGVQEQGLLLK
-570 VSISKGLSV
+570 VSISKGLTALIDISKQDEESV
-579 LKALSNQDAEP
+579 A
-590 VSAIQNEEASQR
+590 AIQNKEASQR
-602 QSRTETANAQAKE
+602 PSRTETTSAQAKE
-615 PATRAERKQKPI
+615 LATRAERKQTPI

-657 DGDYPDVEHS
+657 DGDYPDVDHS

>member
-1 MFKNLFFQA
+1 MT
-10 KAIPELSS
+10 
-18 QLDADIPRYPPFLKG
+18 D
-33 LPAASPEDLQS
+33 
-44 TQDELIAKL
+44 
-53 RQVLGF
+53 
-59 NQRDFQR
+59 
-66 LIQPCID
+66 
-73 HLAAYVHLLPASEHH
+73 

-202 NRVMTPELLAWLTQ
+202 NRVMTPGLLAWLTQ

-301 NQTTHLYLVWKS
+301 NQSTHLYLVWKS

-367 GKPIWLP
+367 DKPIWLP

-383 LLSSNVPSSVRLFS
+383 LFSSNVPSSVALFS
-397 KSEWEATLQTQAEPQ
+397 KSEWEARKQTQAEPQ
-412 SRSSEHPELP
+412 SRSSEQPGLP
-422 EASSSIEHSNS
+422 EASSSIELSNS
-433 AQSPS
+433 AESPS
-438 TKPSDQDDVLR
+438 TKSSEQDDELR
-449 HASDVNHLQAT
+449 HASDVNNPQAT

-467 CEKPNNSYDGGAIS
+467 CEKPNNSYDGAIS

-531 LLAELSQLDW
+531 LLAELSRLDW

-570 VSISKGLSV
+570 VPVSKGLTAI
-579 LKALSNQDAEP
+579 LDLSKQDAEP
-590 VSAIQNEEASQR
+590 AAAIQNKEASQR
-602 QSRTETANAQAKE
+602 PSRTETTTAQAKE
-615 PATRAERKQKPI
+615 PATRTERKQKPI
-627 APNANSST
+627 AANANSST
-635 DPKHAQRQQ
+635 DPKHVQRQQ

-657 DGDYPDVEHS
+657 DGDYPDVDHS

-676 TLRQVAKEHGIPA
+676 TLRQVANEHGIPA

-714 HAKR
+714 HAER

>member
-1 MFKNLFFQA
+1 
-10 KAIPELSS
+10 
-18 QLDADIPRYPPFLKG
+18 
-33 LPAASPEDLQS
+33 
-44 TQDELIAKL
+44 
-53 RQVLGF
+53 
-59 NQRDFQR
+59 
-66 LIQPCID
+66 
-73 HLAAYVHLLPASEHH
+73 
-88 HHSGAGGL
+88 
-96 LRHSLE
+96 
-102 VAFWA
+102 
-107 AQAAEG
+107 
-113 IIFVASGTPVE
+113 
-124 KKELEPRWRVAAALG
+124 
-139 GLFHDIGKPVSDLSI
+139 
-154 TDEDGRYQWNP
+154 
-165 FLETLSQWT
+165 FLETLSQWA
-174 TNNSIE
+174 TNNRIE

-202 NRVMTPELLAWLTQ
+202 NRVMMPELLAWLTQ

-301 NQTTHLYLVWKS
+301 NQSTNLYLVWKS
-313 AAKDIIELLA
+313 AAKDIIQLLA

-383 LLSSNVPSSVRLFS
+383 LFSSNVPSGVTLFN
-397 KSEWEATLQTQAEPQ
+397 KSEWEATQQTEAEPQ
-412 SRSSEHPELP
+412 SRSSEHLDLP

-433 AQSPS
+433 SESPS
-438 TKPSDQDDVLR
+438 TKSSKQDAELR
-449 HASDVNHLQAT
+449 HTSDVNHLQAT
-460 ENAPGDG
+460 ENVPDDG
-467 CEKPNNSYDGGAIS
+467 CEKSNDSNDAAIAS
-481 NNVNQHDAEALNL
+481 NVIRHDEEALNL

-499 WLPEASSALVMVG
+499 WLPKANSALVMVG

-519 PDAVRPWCAPRK
+519 PDAVRHWCAPRK

-552 ARTVTT
+552 ARTINTK
-558 NDGVQEQGLLLK
+558 DGVQEQGLLLK
-570 VSISKGLSV
+570 VSISKGLT
-579 LKALSNQDAEP
+579 ALIDLPKQDAEP
-590 VSAIQNEEASQR
+590 AAAIQNKEASQR
-602 QSRTETANAQAKE
+602 PSRTKTTNAQAKE

-627 APNANSST
+627 VANANSST

-644 MVNFVKDLPILLT
+644 MVSFVKDLPILLT
-657 DGDYPDVEHS
+657 DGDYPDVDHS

-676 TLRQVAKEHGIPA
+676 TLRQVANEHGIPA

>member
-1 MFKNLFFQA
+1 
-10 KAIPELSS
+10 
-18 QLDADIPRYPPFLKG
+18 
-33 LPAASPEDLQS
+33 
-44 TQDELIAKL
+44 
-53 RQVLGF
+53 
-59 NQRDFQR
+59 
-66 LIQPCID
+66 
-73 HLAAYVHLLPASEHH
+73 
-88 HHSGAGGL
+88 SGAGGL

-202 NRVMTPELLAWLTQ
+202 NRVMTPGLLAWLTQ

-301 NQTTHLYLVWKS
+301 NQSTHLYLVWKS

-367 GKPIWLP
+367 DKPIWLP

-383 LLSSNVPSSVRLFS
+383 LFSSNVPSSVALFS
-397 KSEWEATLQTQAEPQ
+397 KSEWEARKQTQAEPQ
-412 SRSSEHPELP
+412 SRSSEQPGLP
-422 EASSSIEHSNS
+422 EASSSIELSNS
-433 AQSPS
+433 AESPS
-438 TKPSDQDDVLR
+438 TKSSEQDDELR
-449 HASDVNHLQAT
+449 HASDVNNPQAT

-467 CEKPNNSYDGGAIS
+467 CEKPNNSYDGAIS

-531 LLAELSQLDW
+531 LLAELSRLDW

-570 VSISKGLSV
+570 VPVSKGLTAI
-579 LKALSNQDAEP
+579 LDLSKQDAEP
-590 VSAIQNEEASQR
+590 AAAIQNKEASQR
-602 QSRTETANAQAKE
+602 PSRTETTTAQAKE
-615 PATRAERKQKPI
+615 PATRTERKQKPI
-627 APNANSST
+627 AANANSST
-635 DPKHAQRQQ
+635 DPKHVQRQQ

-657 DGDYPDVEHS
+657 DGDYPDVDHS

-676 TLRQVAKEHGIPA
+676 TLRQVANEHGIPA

-714 HAKR
+714 HAER

>member
-1 MFKNLFFQA
+1 
-10 KAIPELSS
+10 
-18 QLDADIPRYPPFLKG
+18 
-33 LPAASPEDLQS
+33 
-44 TQDELIAKL
+44 
-53 RQVLGF
+53 
-59 NQRDFQR
+59 
-66 LIQPCID
+66 
-73 HLAAYVHLLPASEHH
+73 
-88 HHSGAGGL
+88 
-96 LRHSLE
+96 
-102 VAFWA
+102 
-107 AQAAEG
+107 
-113 IIFVASGTPVE
+113 
-124 KKELEPRWRVAAALG
+124 
-139 GLFHDIGKPVSDLSI
+139 
-154 TDEDGRYQWNP
+154 
-165 FLETLSQWT
+165 
-174 TNNSIE
+174 
-180 RYFIRWRDGRCKRH
+180 
-194 EQFSILVL
+194 
-202 NRVMTPELLAWLTQ
+202 
-216 PGPEILQAML
+216 ML

-296 WIRKS
+296 WVRKS
-301 NQTTHLYLVWKS
+301 NQSTNLYLVWKS

-374 MLHISEADL
+374 MLHMSEADL
-383 LLSSNVPSSVRLFS
+383 LFSSNVPSGVTLFS
-397 KSEWEATLQTQAEPQ
+397 KSEWEATQQTQAEPQ
-412 SRSSEHPELP
+412 SRSSEHPDLP

-433 AQSPS
+433 AESPS
-438 TKPSDQDDVLR
+438 TKPSDQDDELR
-449 HASDVNHLQAT
+449 HASDVNHLQAN
-460 ENAPGDG
+460 ENVPGDG
-467 CEKPNNSYDGGAIS
+467 CEKPNNSYDGAIS

-494 PESLA
+494 PESLT
-499 WLPEASSALVMVG
+499 WLTEASNALVIVG

-531 LLAELSQLDW
+531 LLAELSRLDW

-570 VSISKGLSV
+570 VSISKGLT
-579 LKALSNQDAEP
+579 ALIDISKHDTESAA
-590 VSAIQNEEASQR
+590 AIQNEEALPR
-602 QSRTETANAQAKE
+602 PSRTETTNAQAKNRHKNGAKAKADCGQCE
-615 PATRAERKQKPI
+615 LKYRPQTRA
-627 APNANSST
+627 AA
-635 DPKHAQRQQ
+635 
-644 MVNFVKDLPILLT
+644 T
-657 DGDYPDVEHS
+657 DG
-667 ADGIRVTIQ
+667 
-676 TLRQVAKEHGIPA
+676 
-689 GQLLRG
+689 
-695 ISASDQ
+695 
-701 CQFDEGETVLFTA
+701 
-714 HAKR
+714 

>member
-1 MFKNLFFQA
+1 MFKKLFFQA
-10 KAIPELSS
+10 KALPELSS
-18 QLDADIPRYPPFLKG
+18 QLDAEIPRYPPFLKG

-59 NQRDFQR
+59 NQLEFQR

-73 HLAAYVHLLPASEHH
+73 HLASYVHLLPASEHH

-301 NQTTHLYLVWKS
+301 NQSTNLYLVWKS

-367 GKPIWLP
+367 DKPIWLP

-383 LLSSNVPSSVRLFS
+383 LFSSNVPSGVTLFS
-397 KSEWEATLQTQAEPQ
+397 KPEWEASQQSQAEPQ
-412 SRSSEHPELP
+412 SRSSEHSDLP
-422 EASSSIEHSNS
+422 EGSASIDHSKS
-433 AQSPS
+433 AELPS
-438 TKPSDQDDVLR
+438 TKSSEQDDELR
-449 HASDVNHLQAT
+449 HASDVNHLQAIK
-460 ENAPGDG
+460 NVPGDG
-467 CEKPNNSYDGGAIS
+467 YDSYDAAIAD
-481 NNVNQHDAEALNL
+481 NVNQQNEVALNL

-531 LLAELSQLDW
+531 LLAELSRFDW

-558 NDGVQEQGLLLK
+558 KGGVQEQGLLLK
-570 VSISKGLSV
+570 VSISKGLT
-579 LKALSNQDAEP
+579 ALIDLTKQDEEAAA
-590 VSAIQNEEASQR
+590 AIQNDEASQR
-602 QSRTETANAQAKE
+602 PSRTETTSAQAKE

-627 APNANSST
+627 AANANSST
-635 DPKHAQRQQ
+635 DAKHAQRQQ

-657 DGDYPDVEHS
+657 DGDYPDVDHS

-676 TLRQVAKEHGIPA
+676 TLRQVANEHGIPA

-695 ISASDQ
+695 ISASDE

-714 HAKR
+714 HAKC